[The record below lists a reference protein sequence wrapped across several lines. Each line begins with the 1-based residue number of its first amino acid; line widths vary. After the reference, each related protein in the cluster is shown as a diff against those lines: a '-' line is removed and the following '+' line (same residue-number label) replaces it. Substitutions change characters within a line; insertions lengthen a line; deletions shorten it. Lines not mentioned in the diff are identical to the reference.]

1 MLENRSQG
9 IYHQFEVM
17 AERARL
23 YAEHKEKLANGEM
36 DYDFWKKG
44 TFFQDKKNL
53 EPPYEFHLRFVYICR
68 FMGIPNSCSVL
79 IMRMD
84 ITVSRLSRETSLSPR
99 TGSSTRR

>member
-1 MLENRSQG
+1 MHNQ
-9 IYHQFEVM
+9 VM

-53 EPPYEFHLRFVYICR
+53 EPPYEFHLRLECA
-68 FMGIPNSCSVL
+68 
-79 IMRMD
+79 
-84 ITVSRLSRETSLSPR
+84 SRIARIQFRILEQF
-99 TGSSTRR
+99 